1 MAAHFRTTCKRF
13 DSLERRAPQKLKSGE
28 ECKMG
33 NELKTERELSL
44 DFLRVCEAAAI
55 ASARTM
61 GQGDRKYSDHVAVEA
76 MREVMDTVPMRGRIV
91 IGEGERDEAPML
103 YIGEEVGGGFKVS
116 DELGESFPEVDIAV
130 DPLEGTNLCALG
142 ANNAIAVLAAA
153 ERGGLLNAPDI
164 YMDKIVVGPSCRGA
178 IDIDA
183 PVKDNLKNIARRLG
197 RDVDDLAVITLDRAR
212 HKKLINEVR
221 EAGARIRLIS
231 DGDLS
236 AGISAAVAGTNI
248 HALMGIGGA
257 PEGVITAA
265 AMKCLNG
272 EILARLVFDPDRLG
286 VDGDKVPAKEQ
297 VIERLQEMGITD
309 PDKIYDTNDLA
320 PGKKIIFA
328 ATGVTD
334 GALLKG
340 VRFFGSGKRTHS
352 LVMTTE
358 SRHIRFVD
366 TVHVEGGPDS
376 VIRF

>member
-1 MAAHFRTTCKRF
+1 VETKDKGQRTK
-13 DSLERRAPQKLKSGE
+13 LMKNLKS
-28 ECKMG
+28 
-33 NELKTERELSL
+33 ERELAF
-44 DFLRVCEAAAI
+44 DFLRVTEAAAI
-55 ASARTM
+55 ESARTM
-61 GQGDRKYSDHVAVEA
+61 GQGDRKHSDHVAVEA
-76 MREVMDTVPMRGRIV
+76 MRKTMDSVPMRGRIV

-103 YIGEEVGGGFKVS
+103 YIGEEVGGGDFGSEEKKT
-116 DELGESFPEVDIAV
+116 FPEIDIAV

-178 IDIDA
+178 VDIEA
-183 PVKDNLKNIARRLG
+183 PIKQNLKAIARSLN
-197 RDVDDLAVITLDRAR
+197 RDIEDLTIICLDRPR
-212 HKKLINEVR
+212 HRQLVQEVR

-257 PEGVITAA
+257 PEGVLTAA

-272 EILARLVFDPDRLG
+272 EIQAKLVFDPERLS
-286 VDGDKVPAKEQ
+286 VDKSKVPPPEKVLERLKSMGIKDHDKV
-297 VIERLQEMGITD
+297 
-309 PDKIYDTNDLA
+309 YDTNDLA
-320 PGKKIIFA
+320 PGKRVIFA

-334 GALLKG
+334 GALLRG
-340 VRFFGSGKRTHS
+340 VRFFGAGKRTHS
-352 LVMTTE
+352 VVMTTDTKN
-358 SRHIRFVD
+358 IRFVD
-366 TVHVEGGPDS
+366 TVHVEGGPDA

>member
-1 MAAHFRTTCKRF
+1 MA
-13 DSLERRAPQKLKSGE
+13 Q
-28 ECKMG
+28 
-33 NELKTERELSL
+33 ELNSVNISL
-44 DFLRVCEAAAI
+44 DFLSVCEEAAI
-55 ASARTM
+55 AAARTM

-76 MREVMDTVPMRGRIV
+76 MRQQMDAVPMRGRIV

-103 YIGEEVGGGFKVS
+103 FIGEEVGEGFHADK
-116 DELGESFPEVDIAV
+116 DPEDFPEVDIAV

-142 ANNAIAVLAAA
+142 ANNAIAVLAAS

-164 YMDKIVVGPSCRGA
+164 YMDKIVVGPSSRGA

-183 PVKDNLKNIARRLG
+183 PVKDNLRAIARRLS
-197 RDVDDLAVITLDRAR
+197 RDVEDLTVIVLERSR
-212 HKKLINEVR
+212 HSKLIADVR
-221 EAGARIRLIS
+221 ETGARIRLIG

-248 HALMGIGGA
+248 HALLGIGGA
-257 PEGVITAA
+257 PEGVLTAA

-272 EILARLVFDPDRLG
+272 EIQARLVYDHERLG
-286 VDGDKVPAKEQ
+286 VDKSKVPPAEE
-297 VIERLQEMGITD
+297 VLARLKEMGIND
-309 PDKIYDTNDLA
+309 PNKVYDTNDLA
-320 PGKKIIFA
+320 PGRKIIFV

-334 GALLKG
+334 GSLLRG
-340 VRFFGSGKRTHS
+340 VRFFGSGRRTHS

-366 TVHVEGGPDS
+366 TVHVEGGPDT

>member
-1 MAAHFRTTCKRF
+1 MRDDMR
-13 DSLERRAPQKLKSGE
+13 
-28 ECKMG
+28 
-33 NELKTERELSL
+33 TERELSL

-55 ASARTM
+55 AAARTM
-61 GQGDRKYSDHVAVEA
+61 GQGDRKYSDQVAVEA
-76 MREVMDTVPMRGRIV
+76 MREVMETVPMRGRVV

-103 YIGEEVGGGFKVS
+103 YIGEEVGGGFGV
-116 DELGESFPEVDIAV
+116 GEEIAESCPEVDIAV

-164 YMDKIVVGPSCRGA
+164 YMDKIVVGPSSRGVV
-178 IDIDA
+178 DIDA

-197 RDVDDLAVITLDRAR
+197 RDIEDLTVIVLDRPR
-212 HKKLINEVR
+212 HKKLISDVR
-221 EAGARIRLIS
+221 TAGARIRLIS

-272 EILARLVFDPDRLG
+272 EIQARLVFDPERLG
-286 VDGDKVPAKEQ
+286 VDRDKVPPREE
-297 VIERLQEMGITD
+297 VLDRLATMGIKD
-309 PDKIYDTNDLA
+309 PNKVYDTDDLA

-352 LVMTTE
+352 VVMTTE

-366 TVHVEGGPDS
+366 TLHIEGGPDT

>member
-1 MAAHFRTTCKRF
+1 MEH
-13 DSLERRAPQKLKSGE
+13 
-28 ECKMG
+28 
-33 NELKTERELSL
+33 ELRTERELSL

-103 YIGEEVGGGFKVS
+103 YIGEELGGVGASEEVRA
-116 DELGESFPEVDIAV
+116 SFPEVDIAV

-164 YMDKIVVGPSCRGA
+164 YMDKIVVGPSSRGVV
-178 IDIDA
+178 DIDA

-197 RDVDDLAVITLDRAR
+197 RDIEDLTVIVLDRSR
-212 HKKLINEVR
+212 HKKLIGDVR

-272 EILARLVFDPDRLG
+272 EIQAKLVFDAERLG
-286 VDGDKVPAKEQ
+286 VDKDKVPSREE
-297 VIERLQEMGITD
+297 VLTRLKAMGISD
-309 PDKIYDTNDLA
+309 PDKVYDTDDLA

-334 GALLKG
+334 GALLRG
-340 VRFFGSGKRTHS
+340 VRFFGAGKRTHS

-358 SRHIRFVD
+358 SKHIRFVD

>member
-1 MAAHFRTTCKRF
+1 MTTLMKN
-13 DSLERRAPQKLKSGE
+13 LKS
-28 ECKMG
+28 
-33 NELKTERELSL
+33 ERDLAL

-55 ASARTM
+55 ESAKTM

-103 YIGEEVGGGFKVS
+103 YIGEELGGKNYS
-116 DELGESFPEVDIAV
+116 AETRLEFPEIDIAV
-130 DPLEGTNLCALG
+130 DPLEGTNLCAVG

-178 IDIDA
+178 VDIDA
-183 PVKDNLKNIARRLG
+183 PVKDLT
-197 RDVDDLAVITLDRAR
+197 VICLDRAR
-212 HKKLINEVR
+212 HKQLIADVR
-221 EAGARIRLIS
+221 AAGARIRLIS

-272 EILARLVFDPDRLG
+272 EILAKLVFDHERLG
-286 VDGDKVPAKEQ
+286 VDKSKVPPKGQ
-297 VIERLQEMGITD
+297 VMERLQSMGITD
-309 PDKIYDTNDLA
+309 ANKIYDTNDLA

-334 GALLKG
+334 GALLRG
-340 VRFFGSGKRTHS
+340 VRFFGAGKRTHS
-352 LVMTTE
+352 VVMTTD
-358 SRHIRFVD
+358 SKSIRFVD
-366 TVHVEGGPDS
+366 TVHVEGGPDA

>member
-1 MAAHFRTTCKRF
+1 METK
-13 DSLERRAPQKLKSGE
+13 
-28 ECKMG
+28 
-33 NELKTERELSL
+33 RELAM

-55 ASARTM
+55 ESARTM
-61 GQGDRKYSDHVAVEA
+61 GQGDRKHSDHVAVEA

-103 YIGEEVGGGFKVS
+103 YIGEELGGKKYS
-116 DELGESFPEVDIAV
+116 DEMRATFPEVDIAV

-183 PVKDNLKNIARRLG
+183 PVKQNLKAIARSLN
-197 RDVDDLAVITLDRAR
+197 RDIEDLTVMCLDRSR
-212 HKKLINEVR
+212 HRQLVQDVR
-221 EAGARIRLIS
+221 AAGARIRLIS

-272 EILARLVFDPDRLG
+272 EIQAKLVFDWEKLDVDKSKIPAPDVVMKRL
-286 VDGDKVPAKEQ
+286 KK
-297 VIERLQEMGITD
+297 MGITD

-334 GALLKG
+334 GALLRG
-340 VRFFGSGKRTHS
+340 VRFFGTGKRTHS

-358 SRHIRFVD
+358 TRNIRFVD
-366 TVHVEGGPDS
+366 TVHVEGGPDA

>member
-1 MAAHFRTTCKRF
+1 MR
-13 DSLERRAPQKLKSGE
+13 Q
-28 ECKMG
+28 
-33 NELKTERELSL
+33 ELKVERELSL
-44 DFLRVCEAAAI
+44 DFLRVCESAAI
-55 ASARTM
+55 AAARTM

-76 MREVMDTVPMRGRIV
+76 MREVMDTLPMRGRIV

-103 YIGEEVGGGFKVS
+103 YIGEEVGAGFRAPK
-116 DELGESFPEVDIAV
+116 DAREAFTEVDIAV

-164 YMDKIVVGPSCRGA
+164 YMDKIVVGPSSRGS

-197 RDVDDLAVITLDRAR
+197 RDVEDLTVIVLERSR
-212 HKKLINEVR
+212 HRKLISEVR
-221 EAGARIRLIS
+221 EAGARIRLIG

-272 EILARLVFDPDRLG
+272 EIQAKLVFDPERLD
-286 VDGDKVPAKEQ
+286 VDKDKVPAQEE
-297 VIERLQEMGITD
+297 VVERLRAMGISD
-309 PDKIYDTNDLA
+309 PNKIYDTDDLA
-320 PGKKIIFA
+320 PGKRIIFA

-334 GALLKG
+334 GALLRG

-358 SRHIRFVD
+358 SKNIRFVD

>member
-1 MAAHFRTTCKRF
+1 MKTI
-13 DSLERRAPQKLKSGE
+13 RA
-28 ECKMG
+28 
-33 NELKTERELSL
+33 ERELAL
-44 DFLRVCEAAAI
+44 EFLRVTEAAAI
-55 ASARTM
+55 ESAKTM
-61 GQGDRKYSDHVAVEA
+61 GQGDRKHSDHVAVEA

-103 YIGEEVGGGFKVS
+103 YIGEEVGGGAYP
-116 DELGESFPEVDIAV
+116 DEMRDDFPEVDIAV

-164 YMDKIVVGPSCRGA
+164 YMDKIVVGPSSRGA
-178 IDIDA
+178 VDIEA
-183 PVKDNLKNIARRLG
+183 PVADNLKNIARRLG
-197 RDVDDLAVITLDRAR
+197 RDVEDLTVICLDRPR
-212 HKKLINEVR
+212 HKQLVQDVR
-221 EAGARIRLIS
+221 AAGARIRLIS

-257 PEGVITAA
+257 PEGVLTAA

-272 EILARLVFDPDRLG
+272 EIQAKLIFDPERLG
-286 VDGDKVPAKEQ
+286 VDRTKVPPVDVVMK
-297 VIERLQEMGITD
+297 RLHKMGIED
-309 PDKIYDTNDLA
+309 PNKIYDTNDLA
-320 PGKKIIFA
+320 PGKRVIFA

-340 VRFFGSGKRTHS
+340 VRFFGAGKRTNS
-352 LVMTTE
+352 VVMTTD
-358 SRHIRFVD
+358 SKSIRFID
-366 TVHVEGGPDS
+366 TVHVEGGPDA

>member
-1 MAAHFRTTCKRF
+1 
-13 DSLERRAPQKLKSGE
+13 
-28 ECKMG
+28 MG
-33 NELKTERELSL
+33 HELRTERELSL

-55 ASARTM
+55 AAARTM

-103 YIGEEVGGGFKVS
+103 YIGEELGGAGAS
-116 DELGESFPEVDIAV
+116 DEVRASFPEVDIAV

-153 ERGGLLNAPDI
+153 ERGGLLNAPDL

-178 IDIDA
+178 VNIDA
-183 PVKDNLKNIARRLG
+183 PVIDNLKNIAARLG
-197 RDVDDLAVITLDRAR
+197 RDVDDLTVITLERAR
-212 HKKLINEVR
+212 HKKLINDVR

-272 EILARLVFDPDRLG
+272 EIQARLVFDPERLG
-286 VDGDKVPAKEQ
+286 VDRDKVPGREEVLARLEQ
-297 VIERLQEMGITD
+297 MGITD
-309 PDKIYDTNDLA
+309 PDKIYSTDDLA

-334 GALLKG
+334 GSLLRG
-340 VRFFGSGKRTHS
+340 VRFFGAGKRTHS

-358 SRHIRFVD
+358 SKHIRFVD

>member
-1 MAAHFRTTCKRF
+1 MKN
-13 DSLERRAPQKLKSGE
+13 LKA
-28 ECKMG
+28 
-33 NELKTERELSL
+33 ERELSL
-44 DFLRVCEAAAI
+44 DFLRVTEAAAI
-55 ASARTM
+55 ESAKTM

-103 YIGEEVGGGFKVS
+103 YIGEELGGRDYSADVR
-116 DELGESFPEVDIAV
+116 ETFPEIDIAV
-130 DPLEGTNLCALG
+130 DPLEGTNLCAVG

-178 IDIDA
+178 IDIEA
-183 PVKDNLKNIARRLG
+183 PVKQNLKAIARSLN
-197 RDVDDLAVITLDRAR
+197 RDIEDLTIMMLDRSR
-212 HKKLINEVR
+212 HKQLIQEVR
-221 EAGARIRLIS
+221 EAGARVRLIS

-257 PEGVITAA
+257 PEGVLTAA
-265 AMKCLNG
+265 AMRCLNG
-272 EILARLVFDPDRLG
+272 EIQAKLVFDPERLG
-286 VDGDKVPAKEQ
+286 VDKSKVPPQEE
-297 VIERLQEMGITD
+297 VMERLKSMGITD

-320 PGKKIIFA
+320 PGKRIIFA

-334 GALLKG
+334 GSLLRG

-352 LVMTTE
+352 VVMTTDT
-358 SRHIRFVD
+358 RNIRFVD
-366 TVHVEGGPDS
+366 TVHVEGGPDA

>member
-1 MAAHFRTTCKRF
+1 MKA
-13 DSLERRAPQKLKSGE
+13 
-28 ECKMG
+28 
-33 NELKTERELSL
+33 ERELAM

-55 ASARTM
+55 ESARTM
-61 GQGDRKYSDHVAVEA
+61 GQGDRKHSDHVAVEA

-103 YIGEEVGGGFKVS
+103 YIGEELGGKQFS
-116 DELGESFPEVDIAV
+116 DEVRATFPEVDIAV

-183 PVKDNLKNIARRLG
+183 PVKQNLKAIARSLN
-197 RDVDDLAVITLDRAR
+197 RDIEDLTVMCLDRSR
-212 HKKLINEVR
+212 HRQLVQDVR
-221 EAGARIRLIS
+221 AAGARIRLIS

-272 EILARLVFDPDRLG
+272 EIQAKLVFDW
-286 VDGDKVPAKEQ
+286 
-297 VIERLQEMGITD
+297 ERLDVDKSKIPAAEVVMKRLKKMGITD

-334 GALLKG
+334 GSLLRG

-358 SRHIRFVD
+358 TRNIRFVD
-366 TVHVEGGPDS
+366 TVHVEGGPDA

>member
-1 MAAHFRTTCKRF
+1 MRHEMR
-13 DSLERRAPQKLKSGE
+13 
-28 ECKMG
+28 
-33 NELKTERELSL
+33 TERELSL

-55 ASARTM
+55 AAARTM

-76 MREVMDTVPMRGRIV
+76 MREIMDTVPMRGRIV
-91 IGEGERDEAPML
+91 IGEGERDESPML
-103 YIGEEVGGGFKVS
+103 YIGEEVGAGVGID
-116 DELGESFPEVDIAV
+116 DESNEAFPDVDIAV

-164 YMDKIVVGPSCRGA
+164 YMDKIVVGPSSRGA

-197 RDVDDLAVITLDRAR
+197 RDVEDLTVIVLERPR
-212 HKKLINEVR
+212 HKKLISEVR
-221 EAGARIRLIS
+221 EAGARIRLIG

-272 EILARLVFDPDRLG
+272 EIQAKLVFDPERLG
-286 VDGDKVPAKEQ
+286 VDKDKVPAQEK
-297 VIERLQEMGITD
+297 VIERLREMGISD
-309 PDKIYDTNDLA
+309 PDKVYDTDDLA

-334 GALLKG
+334 GALLRG
-340 VRFFGSGKRTHS
+340 VRFFGTGKRTHS

-358 SRHIRFVD
+358 SKHIRFVD

>member
-1 MAAHFRTTCKRF
+1 MEH
-13 DSLERRAPQKLKSGE
+13 
-28 ECKMG
+28 
-33 NELKTERELSL
+33 LSL

-55 ASARTM
+55 ESARTM

-76 MREVMDTVPMRGRIV
+76 MRRVMDTVDMRGRIV

-103 YIGEEVGGGFKVS
+103 YIGEQVGKGVLRREEGDPDF
-116 DELGESFPEVDIAV
+116 DESFPEVDIAV

-142 ANNAIAVLAAA
+142 ANNAIAVLAAS

-164 YMDKIVVGPSCRGA
+164 YMDKIVVGPSSRGRVN
-178 IDIDA
+178 IDA
-183 PVKDNLKNIARRLG
+183 TVKENLQGIAEGLG
-197 RDVDDLAVITLDRAR
+197 REIDDLTVIVLERSR
-212 HKKLINEVR
+212 HKSLIDEVR
-221 EAGARIRLIS
+221 AAGARIRLIS

-257 PEGVITAA
+257 PEGVLTAA
-265 AMKCLNG
+265 ALKCLNG
-272 EILARLVFDPDRLG
+272 DMQARLVFDPDRLG
-286 VDGDKVPAKEQ
+286 VDKDKVPPRNEVLA
-297 VIERLQEMGITD
+297 RLKEMGIED
-309 PDKIYDTNDLA
+309 PDKVYGVDDLA

-334 GALLKG
+334 GALLRG

-358 SRHIRFVD
+358 SRHIRFID
-366 TVHVEGGPDS
+366 TVHVEGGPDT